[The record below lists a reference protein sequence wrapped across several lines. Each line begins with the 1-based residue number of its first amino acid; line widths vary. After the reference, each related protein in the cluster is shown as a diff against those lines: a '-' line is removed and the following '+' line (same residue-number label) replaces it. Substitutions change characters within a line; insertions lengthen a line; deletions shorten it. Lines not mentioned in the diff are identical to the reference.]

1 MYLSI
6 AENCQI
12 AVATHDLSLLGNP
25 DLRRDAVRMF
35 EKDENGSTYIRKHVY
50 VHNTINFQKQYSKNL
65 DPKLDELMAKSELFI
80 EYRDLVSEFLKELQ
94 KTQVVKK

>member
-1 MYLSI
+1 
-6 AENCQI
+6 
-12 AVATHDLSLLGNP
+12 
-25 DLRRDAVRMF
+25 MF

-50 VHNTINFQKQYSKNL
+50 VHNTINFQKQYSRNL

-94 KTQVVKK
+94 KL